1 MIPKFKD
8 LKLAE
13 SYYLVFALFVAIVF
27 FVFSGLAGENW
38 TSIADLLNRSN
49 VERNSVISVYVENN
63 TKPGDTVIFWGG
75 FPGENLMS
83 HRASPSAYITYPLLL
98 DANLSE
104 QFSDQFFLDLTKNRP
119 ALIVDMEYTKAL
131 SLDPKKRAAQLAAR
145 QEWPYLPANIDEV
158 LSFIDNNYHL
168 EATFRNATVYRSEW
182 DNRSLNPS
190 RKHFI

>member
-1 MIPKFKD
+1 M
-8 LKLAE
+8 
-13 SYYLVFALFVAIVF
+13 VF
-27 FVFSGLAGENW
+27 FVLSGLAVENW
-38 TSIADLLNRSN
+38 VSIANLLNRSN
-49 VERNSVISVYVENN
+49 VERDSVISVYVENN

-131 SLDPKKRAAQLAAR
+131 SLDPKKRAAQRAAQ

-168 EATFRNATVYRSEW
+168 EATFRNAKVYR
-182 DNRSLNPS
+182 LNGTIGP
-190 RKHFI
+190 